1 MNGEVAQLC
10 ALCCHA
16 NAYLGGSDFP
26 SNLNENGNFEFCAT
40 VEFTY
45 ERKRFLWGQSTKSV
59 AKSPIDW
66 LRWLK
71 SEKYRRSWLTVMSRS
86 DFFRTSDN
94 SNDYETSAFVGGGSV
109 WIITTQTLYGKSFSW
124 VPNWRHQKLDPPASK
139 RWKVEYKAINDG
151 RDFEIPDIPAATES
165 LSRALIDIQKFAA
178 DLEMSSW
185 ASLFE
190 RALDC
195 LVGIESELY
204 HDDLSPDGTLTDEE
218 RRLLHAC
225 QKSWVFGGMGS
236 WNDLYIEHPDYP
248 TVTEALFA
256 AVNAGIVA
264 AVNSSA
270 RRL

>member
-26 SNLNENGNFEFCAT
+26 SNLNENSNFEFGGT
-40 VEFTY
+40 VEFTC
-45 ERKRFLWGQSTKSV
+45 EKKRFLWGQSTKSV

-66 LRWLK
+66 LHWLK

-86 DFFRTSDN
+86 DFFRTSDDP
-94 SNDYETSAFVGGGSV
+94 NDYETSAFVGGGSV
-109 WIITTQTLYGKSFSW
+109 WIITTQKLNGKSFSW
-124 VPNWRHQKLDPPASK
+124 VPDWRHQKLDTPESEL
-139 RWKVEYKAINDG
+139 WKVEYKAIDDG
-151 RDFEIPDIPAATES
+151 RDFEIPDIPSATKS
-165 LSRALIDIQKFAA
+165 LSRALTVIHKFAT
-178 DLEMSSW
+178 DLEMPHW

-195 LVGIESELY
+195 LGGIERELY
-204 HDDLSPDGTLTDEE
+204 HDDLSPDGTLSDEA
-218 RRLLHAC
+218 RRLLNAC
-225 QKSWVFGGMGS
+225 QISWVFGGMGS

-270 RRL
+270 RGL